1 MLPKKDGFSVL
12 RALRQEGKTVP
23 VLMLSARSEL
33 SDRVEGLDCGA
44 DYYLTKPFEPKELL
58 ACVRMLTR
66 RQPEQRASN
75 VLEYGD
81 LRLEPD
87 TFELACGE
95 RSVRLSRKEF
105 DMMELLLRSRE
116 MVLTKESLIVKL
128 WGYESDA
135 EDNNVEVYISFLRK
149 KLEHL
154 RSRVKIRTIR
164 MVGYRLE
171 TQEADNRFSTKF
183 STFSTYF
190 STRGGACHDTEAAMA
205 VRGACAWRW
214 WLTGAGGGVRRRLSR
229 GPAEYRG
236 PQPAGAHAGYPR
248 GRGRGSAARR
258 IGGDRRGPAA
268 AALFHSEYLGRHGL
282 YHRRHLCQSGGYRR
296 AAGHSQPVSGPGNQT
311 EGTVER
317 LSPPLSA
324 CEDNGL
330 YRKLAFVDMSMEQA
344 MLARVI
350 RSYLVI
356 AAGGAC
362 WCCWASPRRRPA
374 GSPGRWS
381 GLGGSSGSSF
391 PTPPTS

>member
-1 MLPKKDGFSVL
+1 MRVLIVEDEVRLAETLRDLLDTEHYAADVCHDGESGLDNALSDIYDLVILDVMLPKKDGFSVL

-44 DYYLTKPFEPKELL
+44 DYYLTKPFEPTELL

-116 MVLTKESLIVKL
+116 MVLTKESLILKL

-171 TQEADNRFSTKF
+171 QE
-183 STFSTYF
+183 
-190 STRGGACHDTEAAMA
+190 
-205 VRGACAWRW
+205 V
-214 WLTGAGGGVRRRLSR
+214 
-229 GPAEYRG
+229 
-236 PQPAGAHAGYPR
+236 
-248 GRGRGSAARR
+248 
-258 IGGDRRGPAA
+258 
-268 AALFHSEYLGRHGL
+268 
-282 YHRRHLCQSGGYRR
+282 
-296 AAGHSQPVSGPGNQT
+296 
-311 EGTVER
+311 
-317 LSPPLSA
+317 
-324 CEDNGL
+324 
-330 YRKLAFVDMSMEQA
+330 
-344 MLARVI
+344 
-350 RSYLVI
+350 
-356 AAGGAC
+356 
-362 WCCWASPRRRPA
+362 
-374 GSPGRWS
+374 
-381 GLGGSSGSSF
+381 
-391 PTPPTS
+391 

>member
-1 MLPKKDGFSVL
+1 MRVLIVEDEVRLAETLRDLLDTEHYAADVCHDGESGLDNALSDIYDLVILDVMLPKKDGFSVL

-87 TFELACGE
+87 TFELAC
-95 RSVRLSRKEF
+95 REF

-171 TQEADNRFSTKF
+171 QEA
-183 STFSTYF
+183 
-190 STRGGACHDTEAAMA
+190 
-205 VRGACAWRW
+205 
-214 WLTGAGGGVRRRLSR
+214 
-229 GPAEYRG
+229 
-236 PQPAGAHAGYPR
+236 
-248 GRGRGSAARR
+248 
-258 IGGDRRGPAA
+258 
-268 AALFHSEYLGRHGL
+268 
-282 YHRRHLCQSGGYRR
+282 
-296 AAGHSQPVSGPGNQT
+296 
-311 EGTVER
+311 
-317 LSPPLSA
+317 
-324 CEDNGL
+324 
-330 YRKLAFVDMSMEQA
+330 
-344 MLARVI
+344 
-350 RSYLVI
+350 
-356 AAGGAC
+356 
-362 WCCWASPRRRPA
+362 
-374 GSPGRWS
+374 
-381 GLGGSSGSSF
+381 
-391 PTPPTS
+391 